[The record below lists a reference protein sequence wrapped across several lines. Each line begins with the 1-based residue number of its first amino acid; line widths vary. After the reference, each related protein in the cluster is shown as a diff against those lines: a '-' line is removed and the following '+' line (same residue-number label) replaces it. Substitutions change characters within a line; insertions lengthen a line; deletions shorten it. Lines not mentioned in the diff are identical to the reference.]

1 MRTTAGQALS
11 ENERYAQLREM
22 LTARKQLFSGIMTHF
37 RKKLGRPGAKDL
49 LLGCDN
55 IFLETRMKTNG
66 RPKGVCLLGVHIF

>member
-1 MRTTAGQALS
+1 
-11 ENERYAQLREM
+11 
-22 LTARKQLFSGIMTHF
+22 MTPF

-55 IFLETRMKTNG
+55 IFLEMRMKTNG

>member
-1 MRTTAGQALS
+1 
-11 ENERYAQLREM
+11 
-22 LTARKQLFSGIMTHF
+22 MTHF